1 MRQGWNTRP
10 LACGLALAVVVA
22 VAAFPCGAAAASA
35 RPTAGAG
42 RAALREADEAA
53 VRALAARLVEAWNGA
68 DSRGLA
74 DVFAEDGDLIAGDG
88 KLTSGRAAIESYF
101 AHLLETMPRGTR
113 FRLTVTNVRP
123 VAPGVAL
130 LSSSGGFLLPGE
142 EDVTPERRGLQVL
155 VAVHGAGAWKATLL
169 QRTRITPP
177 PPAAPAR

>member
-10 LACGLALAVVVA
+10 LACGLALAVM
-22 VAAFPCGAAAASA
+22 VAASPGAAAAAAA

-130 LSSSGGFLLPGE
+130 LNSSGGFLLPGD

-155 VAVHGAGAWKATLL
+155 VAVHDAGAWKATLL